1 MTPTR
6 ARRTTLLVLGA
17 VVAVAACST
26 PTAAPSST
34 AASSIL
40 STTPITSVPS
50 STPDEP
56 TSITESTT
64 AEPTTATDAEP
75 DPTVTA
81 ATTEPLLAG
90 PQQPAGD
97 PVDVLIGLAAPWSAV
112 FVGDTALVSERDTA
126 TIRELTADGTREV
139 GVVDGVR
146 ARGEGGLL
154 GLAPYPS
161 NAPTHLYAY
170 FTGAD
175 DNRIVR
181 YPLTGSAGSFGL
193 GPVEP
198 VFDGIIANSTHNGG
212 RIAFGPDGMLYVTTG
227 DAQQR
232 DTPQDPD
239 SPNGKIL
246 RLTPEGAVPA
256 DNPIAGNPMY
266 SLGHRN
272 PQGLAW
278 DASGQ
283 LWAAE
288 FGQNTWDELNRI
300 EPGANY
306 GWPDVEGIAGQAG
319 FVDPVQQWPTDEA
332 SPSGIAIAGDT
343 IFIANLRGA
352 RLRAVPVDDPSG
364 STSYYDG
371 RYGRL
376 RDVVVAPDGTL
387 WVLTNNTDGR
397 GDPQDG
403 DDRILG
409 VALTP
414 A

>member
-1 MTPTR
+1 MT
-6 ARRTTLLVLGA
+6 
-17 VVAVAACST
+17 
-26 PTAAPSST
+26 
-34 AASSIL
+34 
-40 STTPITSVPS
+40 
-50 STPDEP
+50 
-56 TSITESTT
+56 
-64 AEPTTATDAEP
+64 
-75 DPTVTA
+75 
-81 ATTEPLLAG
+81 G
-90 PQQPAGD
+90 PQQPSGD
-97 PVDVLIGLAAPWSAV
+97 PLDVQTGLAAPWSVV

-126 TIRELTADGTREV
+126 TIRELTPDGTREV
-139 GVVDGVR
+139 GVVDGVQPG
-146 ARGEGGLL
+146 GEGGLL
-154 GLAPYPS
+154 GLATYP
-161 NAPTHLYAY
+161 AGTPTYLYAY
-170 FTGAD
+170 VTAAD

-181 YPLTGSAGSFGL
+181 YPLTGSAGGYGL
-193 GPVEP
+193 GPVED
-198 VFDGIIANSTHNGG
+198 VFGGITKNSTHNGG

-232 DTPQDPD
+232 DTPQDPN
-239 SPNGKIL
+239 SLNGKIL
-246 RLTPEGAVPA
+246 RLTPAGAVPA

-278 DASGQ
+278 DSAGQ

-288 FGQNTWDELNRI
+288 FGQDTWDELNRI
-300 EPGANY
+300 QPGANY
-306 GWPDVEGIAGQAG
+306 GWPTVEGIAGDSR

-332 SPSGIAIAGDT
+332 SPSGITIAGDT

-364 STSYYDG
+364 STEYYDG

-387 WVLTNNTDGR
+387 WILTNNTDGR
-397 GDPQDG
+397 GDPHDG
-403 DDRILG
+403 DDRILR